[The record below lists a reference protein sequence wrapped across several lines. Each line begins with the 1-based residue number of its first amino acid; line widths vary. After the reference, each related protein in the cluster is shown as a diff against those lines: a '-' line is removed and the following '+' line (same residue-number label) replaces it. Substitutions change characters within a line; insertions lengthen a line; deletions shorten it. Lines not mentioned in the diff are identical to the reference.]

1 MSKTATGKQSGPQT
15 SAAAS
20 VPERAL
26 RLCAVG
32 VGNWGRQV
40 LAAFAR
46 TPNCRVA
53 CVCDVDSATL
63 AREAARIPAARQVTR
78 LDAALSDPDI
88 DAVSIA
94 TDAATHAELAIAAL
108 RAGKHVFVEKPLALS
123 AADAQ
128 RVVEAARAVDRKLM
142 VGHLLEY
149 HPAIES
155 VERVLSR
162 GDAGAIYYAYTQ
174 RINLGVVRKDEN
186 AWWSLASHDVAVIC
200 RLFAAEPESVS
211 AAGQCFLQPGVE
223 DVVFAT
229 LKFCDG
235 RLAHV
240 HVSWLDPHKVRKM
253 TLVGTRKMITFDDMS
268 SNEKVR
274 VYDKGA
280 DRGER
285 VTEFPDVITL
295 RTGDIVIPKIA
306 GDEPLLVECRHFVDS
321 VLADRPVLTDGAN
334 GLRVVRVLEAGQR
347 SLRSGGGL
355 VKLRDI
361 E

>member
-1 MSKTATGKQSGPQT
+1 MARGASQS
-15 SAAAS
+15 
-20 VPERAL
+20 
-26 RLCAVG
+26 
-32 VGNWGRQV
+32 
-40 LAAFAR
+40 
-46 TPNCRVA
+46 
-53 CVCDVDSATL
+53 
-63 AREAARIPAARQVTR
+63 PAARQSAR
-78 LDAALSDPDI
+78 LDDALADPDV

-94 TDAATHAELAIAAL
+94 TDAATHARLAIQAL

-123 AADAQ
+123 SVDAR
-128 RVVEAARAVDRKLM
+128 RVVEASRSSGRKLM

-149 HPAIES
+149 HPAVEA
-155 VERVLSR
+155 VERMLQRS
-162 GDAGAIYYAYTQ
+162 DAGDLYYAYTQ

-200 RLFAAEPESVS
+200 RLFGAEPESVS
-211 AAGQCFLQPGVE
+211 AAGQSFLQAGIE

-229 LKFCDG
+229 LKFADR

-253 TLVGTRKMITFDDMS
+253 TLVSARKMITFDDMS
-268 SNEKVR
+268 ANEKVR

-285 VTEFPDVITL
+285 VTEFPDAITL
-295 RTGDIVIPKIA
+295 RTGDIIIPKIR
-306 GDEPLLVECRHFVDS
+306 GDEPLLVECRHFVES
-321 VLADRPVLTDGAN
+321 VLTDRPVMTDGEN